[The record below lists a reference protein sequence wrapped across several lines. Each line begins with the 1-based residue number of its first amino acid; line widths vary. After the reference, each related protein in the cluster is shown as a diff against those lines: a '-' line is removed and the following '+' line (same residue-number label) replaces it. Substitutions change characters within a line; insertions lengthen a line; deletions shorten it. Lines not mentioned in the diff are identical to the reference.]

1 MSARSLR
8 AAPLLLALALAG
20 CARGSTHLAAR
31 AKLVRAFVNRTD
43 PKTGAPLTA
52 DVEMLFEGCGEG
64 EYRKV
69 IRGGADFAACTSR
82 LTPGESF
89 DVTLEQGRR
98 RDGRL
103 RSRVTSFGG
112 CPRVPDPSDT
122 RSYDEVRVCSDVSTD
137 GLVLGFHCEYKPTA
151 AQLAACPFLAVR

>member
-1 MSARSLR
+1 MPRARSAL
-8 AAPLLLALALAG
+8 LVLLALPLAG
-20 CARGSTHLAAR
+20 CARGPTHIGAR

-43 PKTGAPLTA
+43 PKTGAPLTV

-69 IRGGADFAACTSR
+69 IRGGADFATCAAK

-112 CPRVPDPSDT
+112 CARVPDPNDT
-122 RSYDEVRVCSDVSTD
+122 RSYDEVRVCTDVSTD
-137 GLVLGFHCEYKPTA
+137 GLVLGFHCEYRPTP
-151 AQLAACPFLAVR
+151 AQIAACPFLAVR